1 MLLENSKA
9 LAKTRLCVVYAY
21 LTLTPDI
28 PGCPESP
35 SGPRG
40 PFKGQMVYK

>member
-1 MLLENSKA
+1 M
-9 LAKTRLCVVYAY
+9 YAY

-40 PFKGQMVYK
+40 PFKEAHSHVM